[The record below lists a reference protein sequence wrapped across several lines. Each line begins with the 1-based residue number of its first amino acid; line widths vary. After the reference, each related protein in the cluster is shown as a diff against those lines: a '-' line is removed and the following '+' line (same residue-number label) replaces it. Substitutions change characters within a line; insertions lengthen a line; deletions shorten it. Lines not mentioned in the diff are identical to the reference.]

1 MLSIYMNIQSF
12 HDTIY
17 TVIHDAALSLGHPV
31 PSFAL
36 EWKHEKTFGDYSTNI
51 AFALAPHLKK
61 NPHNIALHIQEYI
74 RTHHAALF
82 HTVTIAGGG
91 FINLFCSDAF
101 LSSSF
106 TTLKKKPLSSF
117 FSTPK
122 KLLIEFSSP
131 NIAKPMHVGHLRATL
146 LGDFLARLHTI
157 VGNSVIRWNHLGDWG
172 TQFGKLLYGYKHW
185 NEKKETVEDLEQLY
199 IHFHKKSETDPALED
214 EARKEFLRLEKGDTE
229 NRNIWKH
236 IVSLSLKEFQ
246 QTYALLSISFDIVL
260 GESFYE
266 KYIPH
271 IFSLI
276 EKSGKS
282 QISDDALIIDLESY
296 DLPPGLLKKSDGA
309 TLYLTRDLASLYYRS
324 TRFSP
329 NTILYV
335 VGNEQSLHFKQLQA
349 VAKEI
354 DLPHAPFIHIPFGTV
369 LDKNGK
375 RFSTRAG
382 RTVHARDLI
391 NDVIQRAHSV
401 GKEKESSASKKTLDA
416 MGIAALKYG
425 MLSYNKTS
433 PVTFD
438 PESMLSL
445 TGNSAPYIQYTYARA
460 RRVVDKTSFLSRL
473 FYTPRAYPSPSS
485 SERTLL
491 RAILEYPAVIQRCV
505 DSATSQYLTEY
516 LYTLSGE
523 INAFYEKE
531 RVLGDT
537 NKKRMY
543 ARIDL
548 LKKASSIL
556 KEGLSLLGIESP
568 SVI

>member
-1 MLSIYMNIQSF
+1 MNTQSF
-12 HDTIY
+12 YDTIY
-17 TVIHDAALSLGHPV
+17 AVIHDAALSLGHPV
-31 PSFAL
+31 PSFVL
-36 EWKHEKTFGDYSTNI
+36 EWKHERTFGDYSTNI
-51 AFALAPHLKK
+51 AFSLAPHLKK
-61 NPHNIALHIQEYI
+61 NPHDIAIHIQQYI
-74 RTHHAALF
+74 QTHHADIF
-82 HTVTIAGGG
+82 RSVEIAGGG
-91 FINLFCSDAF
+91 FINLFCTDAF

-106 TTLKKKPLSSF
+106 SVFQKKSVASF
-117 FSTPK
+117 FSEPK
-122 KLLIEFSSP
+122 KIVIEFSSP

-146 LGDFLARLHTI
+146 LGDFLARLHSAI
-157 VGNSVIRWNHLGDWG
+157 GNSVIRWNHLGDWG

-185 NEKKETVEDLEQLY
+185 DEKKETVADLEKLY
-199 IHFHKKSETDPALED
+199 IQFHKKSETDPVLED
-214 EARKEFLRLEKGDTE
+214 EARKEFLQLEQGNNE

-246 QTYALLSISFDIVL
+246 KTYALLSISFDIVL

-266 KYIPH
+266 KYVPY

-282 QISDDALIIDLESY
+282 QISDNALIIDLEPY

-329 NTILYV
+329 DTILYV
-335 VGNEQSLHFKQLQA
+335 VGNEQSLHFKQLHA

-354 DLPHAPFIHIPFGTV
+354 NLPHAPFTHVPFGTV
-369 LDKNGK
+369 LNKDGK
-375 RFSTRAG
+375 RFSTRSG

-391 NDVIQRAHSV
+391 IDVIEQARIV
-401 GKEKESSASKKTLDA
+401 GKEKESNASQKTIEA

-438 PESMLSL
+438 PENMLSM

-460 RRVVDKTSFLSRL
+460 RRIVDKTSFISRL
-473 FYTPRAYPSPSS
+473 LYTPRTYSPISS
-485 SERTLL
+485 SERALIRSL
-491 RAILEYPAVIQRCV
+491 LEYPAVIDRCV
-505 DSATSQYLTEY
+505 TSSTSQHLTEY
-516 LYTLSGE
+516 LYELSGE

-531 RVLGDT
+531 RVLGDDD
-537 NKKRMY
+537 KKRMY
-543 ARIDL
+543 ARINL
-548 LKKASSIL
+548 LKRASSVL
-556 KEGLSLLGIESP
+556 KEGLFLLGIESP